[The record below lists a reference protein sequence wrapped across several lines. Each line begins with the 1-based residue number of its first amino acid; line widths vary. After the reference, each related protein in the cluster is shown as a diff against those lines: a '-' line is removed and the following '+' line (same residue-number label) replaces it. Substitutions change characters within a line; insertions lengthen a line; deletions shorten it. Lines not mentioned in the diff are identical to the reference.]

1 MWSYIQYIQC
11 VTGLTWGEAEASPSE
26 LVLLVSVWSEAGQHF
41 VHFPNADC
49 QIQLL
54 HPDLMVLAEHCSVLF
69 APLSVT
75 GVFPTV
81 LNFFAFQ
88 L

>member
-1 MWSYIQYIQC
+1 MQC
-11 VTGLTWGEAEASPSE
+11 VTVDRGEGEASPPE
-26 LVLLVSVWSEAGQHF
+26 LVLLVSVWSQHGQHF
-41 VHFPNADC
+41 VHFSSASC

-54 HPDLMVLAEHCSVLF
+54 HPDLTVLAEHCSVLF
-69 APLSVT
+69 APVSVT
-75 GVFPTV
+75 GLVPKV